1 MFTVSLAGGAELI
14 ERLDAMP
21 AVVKAVLQT
30 KVNALA
36 IQLQAHVVRDKLSGQ
51 VLNVRSGALR
61 RSIQETVE
69 ATDTSVTGKVF
80 SAGDVKYAA
89 IHEYGGTIKHP
100 GGTAYLTIFGGG
112 LGNTVFVKN
121 SNPLAAHLPRTKA
134 HLIKEPG
141 RSFLRSALKDMA
153 DEIVGEM
160 KSAVVQG
167 VQKAVNG

>member
-1 MFTVSLAGGAELI
+1 MFTVSLAGGSELI

-51 VLNVRSGALR
+51 VLNVRTGALR
-61 RSIQETVE
+61 RSIQEAVE

-89 IHEYGGTIKHP
+89 IHEYGGTVPAHDIYPSKAEALAFVI
-100 GGTAYLTIFGGG
+100 GGRQ
-112 LGNTVFVKN
+112 VFAKVVHMPAVN
-121 SNPLAAHLPRTKA
+121 MP
-134 HLIKEPG
+134 E
-141 RSFLRSALKDMA
+141 RSFLRSALADMA
-153 DEIVGEM
+153 EQIVGEM

-167 VQKAVNG
+167 VQQAVNG